1 MEFSKQIK
9 KIRTEKQLTQEQLA
23 QQLNVS
29 RQTIS
34 SWENNRNLPDLEM
47 VVSIAKLFGISLDH
61 LILGDELMT
70 KKLVQDAN
78 DVKKARM
85 NLISIALIVT
95 GILLFLAKSM
105 IGVTVTKDG
114 ILQESFFLLPLGY
127 LCLAGGLILI
137 GASLI
142 KKLKK

>member
-61 LILGDELMT
+61 LILGDEVMT

-78 DVKKARM
+78 EVKKARM
-85 NLISIALIVT
+85 NLMSIALIVT

-114 ILQESFFLLPLGY
+114 ILQEPFFLLPLGY

-137 GASLI
+137 GASFI